1 MESVFVNFIITHKW
15 QYNITL
21 KKFNK
26 PKKFAD
32 NLCMAKNTGNKQKN
46 KKNQKPKKS
55 IQMKKSTLFAII
67 GVVAAVAIIIS
78 TICIVRSVKK
88 KIADRTVHIA
98 FYGLSEDKCE
108 LLKKYIPQEEDIILE
123 FDVIS
128 DNTFDLAVVKQ
139 KYDMLFTWKGEI
151 TDTLSGVAEDIP
163 SGIFETMPQ
172 SLRDK
177 EKKCV
182 PILLDHCELSYKQ
195 DVLKQVGFENLP
207 SSFNSFMNY
216 LNSAKD
222 VVFSPFFCN
231 GAEDRILID
240 FVGSLVMANG
250 GLKAYR
256 KLTDELKKVDTLEEI
271 IDVDLNGNDFTLR
284 QVLDMLKEWPKQ
296 GLTHPSWFNGRGND
310 LLYFAE
316 DGQLGVFFTL
326 LSEHRKI
333 PYNVIKN
340 YETFLVPPNFDG
352 SNYGLIAP
360 AISCMLLSD
369 NQNTKRYI
377 ANFFTEDAQAD
388 LSNQTNLAPV
398 HYRAQAYDR
407 QADDVRFW
415 SASCAGGAVPDLYY
429 GSFQRRSTELV
440 KLCSEIRNYVR

>member
-1 MESVFVNFIITHKW
+1 
-15 QYNITL
+15 
-21 KKFNK
+21 
-26 PKKFAD
+26 
-32 NLCMAKNTGNKQKN
+32 MAKNTGKS
-46 KKNQKPKKS
+46 KKS
-55 IQMKKSTLFAII
+55 KKKIKENKDFKIKKSTLYAII
-67 GVVAAVAIIIS
+67 GAVAGIVVIVS
-78 TICIVRSVKK
+78 TVCIVHSIKK
-88 KIADRTVHIA
+88 RIADRTVRIA

-128 DNTFDLAVVKQ
+128 DNAFEPSVVKQ

-151 TDTLSGVAEDIP
+151 TDLLSGVAEDIP
-163 SGIFETMPQ
+163 AKILETMPQ
-172 SLRDK
+172 SLRD
-177 EKKCV
+177 KKCV
-182 PILLDHCELSYKQ
+182 PILLDHCEFSYQ
-195 DVLKQVGFENLP
+195 TDVLKKTDFENLP
-207 SSFNSFMNY
+207 TSFNSFKEY
-216 LNSAKD
+216 LNSAKN

-250 GLKAYR
+250 GLNSYQ
-256 KLTDELKKVDTLEEI
+256 KLLAEMKKVETLEEI
-271 IDVDLNGNDFTLR
+271 IDVDLSGNGFTLR
-284 QVLDMLKEWPKQ
+284 QVLDMLKDWPKQ
-296 GLTHPSWFNGRGND
+296 GLTHSAWYNGRGND

-316 DGQLGVFFTL
+316 DNQLGVFFTL

-360 AISCMLLSD
+360 AISCMLISD
-369 NQNTKRYI
+369 NQNCKRYI
-377 ANFFTEDAQAD
+377 ANFFTEDAQVE

-415 SASCAGGAVPDLYY
+415 AASCKGGAVPDLYLGVY
-429 GSFQRRSTELV
+429 QRKTEELA
-440 KLCSEIRNYVR
+440 KMCTEIRNYVR